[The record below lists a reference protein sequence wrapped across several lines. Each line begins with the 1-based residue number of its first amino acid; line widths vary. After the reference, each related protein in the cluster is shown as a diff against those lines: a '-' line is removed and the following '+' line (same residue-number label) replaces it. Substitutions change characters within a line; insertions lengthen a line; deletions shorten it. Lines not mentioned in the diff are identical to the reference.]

1 MKCIFTFLQHTKT
14 SSNLN
19 LKRKMKRKKIV
30 LYGSF
35 SGAFETKSI
44 ETATEV
50 NVQTSQ
56 GIRSPGL
63 SFNARCSRAILR
75 QSISIVLRLSRK
87 ATNFFFLH
95 PQRYKIFF
103 CFQRRSKKIVCGPN
117 KIIL

>member
-1 MKCIFTFLQHTKT
+1 MHFYIFTAHK
-14 SSNLN
+14 NE
-19 LKRKMKRKKIV
+19 LKLKLEEKDEMNKVV

-35 SGAFETKSI
+35 SGAFETKSA
-44 ETATEV
+44 EAAAEV

-87 ATNFFFLH
+87 ATNYFFFLH

-103 CFQRRSKKIVCGPN
+103 CFQRCSKKIVCGPN

>member
-1 MKCIFTFLQHTKT
+1 MHFYIFTAHK
-14 SSNLN
+14 NE
-19 LKRKMKRKKIV
+19 LKLKLEEKDETNKVV

-35 SGAFETKSI
+35 SGAFETKSA
-44 ETATEV
+44 EAAAEV

-87 ATNFFFLH
+87 ATNFFFLASTT
-95 PQRYKIFF
+95 I
-103 CFQRRSKKIVCGPN
+103 
-117 KIIL
+117 